1 MDWKGGY
8 ESFENSFETKREL
21 ESIDGSPVL
30 YFIGNNQPFSGS
42 VERNSSQR
50 VSVDQYN
57 AGLLEGKSIRK
68 STDGSWVEAHY
79 KGGKLHGK
87 MIFYDRDGQI
97 RSIMNYDKGEILT
110 EISD

>member
-1 MDWKGGY
+1 MDWKGEY

-42 VERNSSQR
+42 VERNSSHR
-50 VSVDQYN
+50 VSVDEYN

-110 EISD
+110 EAND